1 MNSPFLIGVATSGYQ
16 SEGGYNAPGQPHNNW
31 ATSEQSGRVAR
42 TGTASDFWNR
52 YRDDFA
58 LSRGMGLNAFR
69 LSIECARVQPS
80 HSPGSAHAPDF
91 DFEVID
97 QYAARIAACR
107 ESGLEPVVTLHH
119 FTHPAWLGV
128 DAWLD
133 DSTPAA
139 LQDFVET
146 TVTRLTGLLMQRA
159 GKTVAVADAPAII
172 SGDKPAQ
179 GFVTLPNGAE
189 GVKLQVYNDK
199 GQIVATQVM
208 GAQKMGDMPWVW
220 DGSNDAGSRVPDGN
234 YFFKATVV
242 SQGKTTTPSVNVLS
256 TVTGVNQAI
265 DKSIMLEVAGGKS
278 VKLTD
283 VQRIGS

>member
-1 MNSPFLIGVATSGYQ
+1 MMSLSTNNSLSAAALTANKKI
-16 SEGGYNAPGQPHNNW
+16 NAPAGLK
-31 ATSEQSGRVAR
+31 T
-42 TGTASDFWNR
+42 TADAANE
-52 YRDDFA
+52 A
-58 LSRGMGLNAFR
+58 LAAKEKSGMGQKDFLTLFTTQLKYQDPLDPVKNEAFVAQ
-69 LSIECARVQPS
+69 LAQFSQLEATTS
-80 HSPGSAHAPDF
+80 M
-91 DFEVID
+91 D
-97 QYAARIAACR
+97 QTLKTYV
-107 ESGLEPVVTLHH
+107 ESMAGERMMS
-119 FTHPAWLGV
+119 
-128 DAWLD
+128 
-133 DSTPAA
+133 STN
-139 LQDFVET
+139 
-146 TVTRLTGLLMQRA
+146 MI
-159 GKTVAVADAPAII
+159 GKTVAVPDAPAII
-172 SGDKPAQ
+172 QGDKPAQ
-179 GFVTLPNGAE
+179 GFITLPNGAE

-220 DGSNDAGSRVPDGN
+220 DGSGDAGNRVPDGN

>member
-1 MNSPFLIGVATSGYQ
+1 MMTLSTNNSLTAAAQTANKKI
-16 SEGGYNAPGQPHNNW
+16 NAPAGIK
-31 ATSEQSGRVAR
+31 T
-42 TGTASDFWNR
+42 TADAANE
-52 YRDDFA
+52 A
-58 LSRGMGLNAFR
+58 LAAKSSSGMGQKDFLTLFTTQLKCQDPLYPVKNEAFVAQ
-69 LSIECARVQPS
+69 LAQFSQLEATTGMSETLKAYV
-80 HSPGSAHAPDF
+80 
-91 DFEVID
+91 
-97 QYAARIAACR
+97 
-107 ESGLEPVVTLHH
+107 ESMAGERMMS
-119 FTHPAWLGV
+119 
-128 DAWLD
+128 
-133 DSTPAA
+133 STN
-139 LQDFVET
+139 
-146 TVTRLTGLLMQRA
+146 MI

-172 SGDKPAQ
+172 AGDKPAQ
-179 GFVTLPNGAE
+179 GFVSLPNGAE

-199 GQIVATQVM
+199 GQLVATQVM

-220 DGSNDAGSRVPDGN
+220 DGSDDAGNRVADGN